1 MGVAGLRPG
10 PAPEGVTMKIYLLLT
25 LMSTLLVAIRLTSVP
40 NQTSKTLPH

>member
-1 MGVAGLRPG
+1 
-10 PAPEGVTMKIYLLLT
+10 MKIYLLLT